1 MSASYEAGQKAGP
14 RPCVFCK
21 GGYDAAGSVEMALSS
36 PRRRW
41 SGASKYGWKGGP
53 PVHPEWRSFGKQLKG
68 GPPAQFQIGRKELG
82 TSRLSPGFPG
92 FPFAMRA
99 SCSSVASAYGL
110 SFQRARIAHV
120 DLATAVAPPSAPV
133 QQIVGQNVRGRVRS
147 LSSSRIELKRAP
159 HKRCSTT

>member
-41 SGASKYGWKGGP
+41 SGASKYGW
-53 PVHPEWRSFGKQLKG
+53 KG